1 MKRLRIAMVK
11 MLKIVW
17 DSSEHLVIP
26 IADGIFRKIIMT
38 DSIKTAALNALC
50 YNKEHMDTSLQKSSI
65 INFRSLTSQGANTRD
80 PK

>member
-1 MKRLRIAMVK
+1 LGFNCKCSEEGPRLRMKRLRIAMVK

-38 DSIKTAALNALC
+38 DSIKTAALNAPC
-50 YNKEHMDTSLQKSSI
+50 YN
-65 INFRSLTSQGANTRD
+65 
-80 PK
+80 